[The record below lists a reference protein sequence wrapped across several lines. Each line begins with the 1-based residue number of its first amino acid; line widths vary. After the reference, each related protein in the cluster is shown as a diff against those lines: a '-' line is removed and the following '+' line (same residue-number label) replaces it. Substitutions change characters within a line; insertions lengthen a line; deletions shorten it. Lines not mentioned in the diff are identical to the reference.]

1 MLIYPVFP
9 RGAYNYP
16 MKILITG
23 GAGFIGS
30 HLVDHLI
37 TKGDQVIVL
46 DDLSG
51 SSNNNLMSK
60 DKSNNLEIVNG
71 SILDQELV
79 TKLMSGVT
87 QCYHLAAAL
96 GVEKINNDPLKSFE
110 VNLKGSEI
118 VLKAAANQSVRTL
131 LASSSEVYG
140 KNPTMPLHEEA
151 DRVLGSPQI
160 ARWSYSEAK
169 AMDEL
174 YAFELNKLNS
184 FPVTIARFFNTV
196 GPRQSGTYG
205 MVLPRFIKAA
215 LNNQALIVYGDG
227 TQSRS
232 FCSVKDTVVAVDL
245 LMATDKSIGQ
255 AFNIGSAIEISIADL
270 AKKVITLTKSDSEI
284 IYKKYSEVFGDNF
297 EEPQR
302 RVPDISKIKKVV
314 GWQPKQSLVE
324 VIFEIT
330 NYLRA
335 NDA

>member
-1 MLIYPVFP
+1 
-9 RGAYNYP
+9 
-16 MKILITG
+16 MKTLITG

-30 HLVDHLI
+30 HLVDHLVD
-37 TKGDQVIVL
+37 KSDQVIVL

-51 SSNNNLMSK
+51 SGGDNLASLN
-60 DKSNNLEIVNG
+60 SATNLEIVRG
-71 SILDQELV
+71 SILDQALV

-118 VLKAAANQSVRTL
+118 VLKAAANQGVRTL

-140 KNPTMPLHEEA
+140 KNPTMPLNEES

-174 YAFELNKLNS
+174 YAFELYKHKS
-184 FPVTIARFFNTV
+184 FPVSIARFFNTV
-196 GPRQSGTYG
+196 GLRQSGSYG

-215 LNNQALIVYGDG
+215 ISNQPLTVYGDG
-227 TQSRS
+227 TQSRT
-232 FCSVKDTVVAVDL
+232 FCSVTDVVDALVL
-245 LMATDKSIGQ
+245 LMDSKESIGQ
-255 AFNIGSAIEISIADL
+255 AFNIGSTNEITIIEL
-270 AKKVITLTKSDSEI
+270 AQKVIKLTNSTSEI
-284 IYKKYSEVFGDNF
+284 VYKKHTEVFGDHF

-302 RVPDISKIKKVV
+302 RVPDISKIKKLV
-314 GWQPKQSLVE
+314 GWQPRHSLDE
-324 VIFEIT
+324 VIIEIAE
-330 NYLRA
+330 YLKS
-335 NDA
+335 

>member
-1 MLIYPVFP
+1 
-9 RGAYNYP
+9 

-51 SSNNNLMSK
+51 SGGDNLS
-60 DKSNNLEIVNG
+60 DQSSSVNLEVVNG

-79 TKLMSGVT
+79 IELMGGVT

-96 GVEKINNDPLKSFE
+96 GVEKINNSPLKSFE

-118 VLKAAANQSVRTL
+118 VLKAAANHGVRTL

-140 KNPTMPLHEEA
+140 KNPTMPLNEES
-151 DRVLGSPQI
+151 DRVLGSPQV

-174 YAFELNKLNS
+174 YAFELSELNS

-196 GPRQSGTYG
+196 GPRQSGSYG
-205 MVLPRFIKAA
+205 MVLPRFVKAA
-215 LNNQALIVYGDG
+215 LNKQPLTVYGDG

-232 FCSVKDTVVAVDL
+232 FCSVKDTVIAIEL
-245 LMATDKSIGQ
+245 LMASDKSIGQ
-255 AFNIGSAIEISIADL
+255 AFNIGSTVEISITEL
-270 AKKVITLTKSDSEI
+270 AKKVIDITKSSSEI
-284 IYKKYSEVFGDNF
+284 IYKKHAEVFGDNF

-302 RVPDISKIKKVV
+302 RVPDISKIKNVV
-314 GWQPKQSLVE
+314 GWQPKQSLNE
-324 VIFEIT
+324 VILEIID
-330 NYLRA
+330 YLRA
-335 NDA
+335 NDT

>member
-1 MLIYPVFP
+1 
-9 RGAYNYP
+9 

-37 TKGDQVIVL
+37 TKGDQVIIL

-51 SSNNNLMSK
+51 LSINNLLGQ
-60 DKSNNLEIVNG
+60 NNSTDLEIVNG

-79 TKLMSGVT
+79 TKLMSDVT

-96 GVEKINNDPLKSFE
+96 GVEKINNDPLKSLE

-118 VLKAAANQSVRTL
+118 VLKQAASQGVRTL
-131 LASSSEVYG
+131 LASSSEIYG
-140 KNPTMPLHEEA
+140 KNPTMPLKEDS
-151 DRVLGSPQI
+151 DRVLGSPQV

-184 FPVTIARFFNTV
+184 FPVTISRFFNIV
-196 GPRQSGTYG
+196 GPRQSGSHG
-205 MVLPRFIKAA
+205 MVLPRFVKAA
-215 LNNQALIVYGDG
+215 LNNQPLTVYGDG

-232 FCSVKDTVVAVDL
+232 FCSVKDAVLAIDL
-245 LMATDKSIGQ
+245 LMASGKSIGQ
-255 AFNIGSAIEISIADL
+255 AFNVGSPIEISVKEL
-270 AKKVITLTKSDSEI
+270 AKKVIALTKSDSEI
-284 IYKKYSEVFGDNF
+284 IYKKNNEVFGDNF

-302 RVPDISKIKKVV
+302 RVPDISKINKVT
-314 GWQPKQSLVE
+314 GWQPKQSLDE
-324 VIFEIT
+324 VILEIT
-330 NYLRA
+330 NYLKA